1 MHLQNVLAGK
11 SRGSVT
17 AEFAVIMP
25 VVVVI
30 IGIILS
36 VFAAV
41 STTIRCQN
49 TANHIAQ
56 QLVAKKYDTGSTF
69 GVDIASLVHSGVSND
84 AVWDVSEGSP
94 YVKVRIR
101 SNISIGPV
109 QIIPIS
115 VSGEALGYIV

>member
-1 MHLQNVLAGK
+1 MQFNTILRKK
-11 SRGSVT
+11 SKGSVT

-56 QLVAKKYDTGSTF
+56 QLVAKKYATGATF
-69 GVDIASLVHSGVSND
+69 GVDVASLVHSGVNSS
-84 AVWDVSEGSP
+84 AVWDVFEASP
-94 YVKVRIR
+94 YVRVVIK
-101 SNISIGPV
+101 SDISIGPV

-115 VSGEALGYIV
+115 VTGEAYGYIV